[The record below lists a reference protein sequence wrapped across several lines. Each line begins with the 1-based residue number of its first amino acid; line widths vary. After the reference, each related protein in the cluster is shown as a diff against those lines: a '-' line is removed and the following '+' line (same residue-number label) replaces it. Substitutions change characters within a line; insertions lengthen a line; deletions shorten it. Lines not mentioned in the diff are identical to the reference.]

1 MKKIFFPIV
10 MMASLLV
17 AGCVKENLVEP
28 DVPQSGVTVLTANVD
43 AATRTVLQDD
53 EKVLWTNG
61 DKINVNGVESAAL
74 ELEEAAASAQ
84 FTFEGL
90 LESPYKAVFPSS
102 IYKDATTVTLPA
114 YQTYKEGSFSATASP
129 MAAFSETSSLKFN
142 HLCSVLKLTV
152 NLPADSEHKVIEYV
166 DFYGKNNEQV
176 SGDFTIDFD
185 ALSLSGVST
194 ADADRKIRYKV
205 SKTLG
210 EEPFVMYIVVPAQ
223 EYASGYTIKVL
234 DDKGHFMEKSKASEQ
249 TLEAGK
255 IYDMPEFDFV
265 PTGTDLDVEIA
276 TAQDLIAFATDY
288 NTGKY
293 ADEDLLTVALVQD
306 ITFDAET
313 SAAYAATGGIGTI
326 EGPDGDSN
334 YFNGVF
340 DGNGKAIKG
349 YVANIPLFAYTG
361 SNGYIRNLLID
372 ETSAFTFDAS
382 KLDYMSAV
390 VGYHRGEIKNVTV
403 ASDITVAD
411 AAVAADKYIG
421 SICGR
426 IVVGSV
432 EGASYTGSI
441 SVPSGFSV
449 TGKKAYVGGIAGRI
463 SNADGV
469 IADTDFAGTMDF
481 AGVVTCTENTPYLML
496 GGIVGDNAGT
506 VINCEVSANKTFKAV
521 SPVKDTRYYNVSIAN
536 RTRTAYSAAQGGVA
550 GFNTGK
556 IEKCVNNASFASFLI
571 AAGANLD
578 EYNANA
584 RYLHTGGV
592 VGYNSEGEIVES
604 TNAGVFQIRSS
615 SRMMYT
621 GGVVG
626 TNTGVVR
633 SCTNETTASFAIQ
646 TADSAPYG
654 ARQSFFGGVI
664 GNNTSVEVSNVQNKA
679 ALTLGRIED
688 RASTYV
694 YMGGVIGNT
703 SKSVDGT
710 SAKNISN
717 SGKLTFTNSVNNQDG
732 LYVAGVVGYSSADI
746 LNVEN
751 SGAISFNSTGLSQ
764 KLYTAGVVAYCKGNV
779 EEASNSG
786 NIALDCS
793 LAVDGVYASGIVG
806 YSESSVKKSVNTG
819 AVIEKSIA
827 STTNLYLSGIV
838 GAVVSAQD
846 VEISGCRNEGEVY
859 FNAAT
864 KSVASSVE
872 YTNNFIGGVLAHSV
886 SNVAISSCENTG
898 YVHGGDGQ
906 QQIRNKTLY
915 VGGIV
920 GYLMGKSSITTC
932 TNSGNVLNN
941 HSNNSS
947 DKAGSLFS
955 GGIVGFVEGSA
966 DNLIT
971 VNDCNITTEDDTIL
985 FGHRRGYVG
994 GIAGYAEYAI
1004 LANCANDRSFSG
1016 SSYFIGGIVGW
1027 LVNATVKDCDWTGSS
1042 ITSSQINN
1050 GAGGGIVAKLDAAG
1064 VIDSCNSF
1072 ATTFTNSNNKPSL
1085 FGLLAGTSVAG
1096 STIKNCHYKAGLS
1109 LGICSDTNFTG
1120 ENNTA
1125 DL

>member
-1 MKKIFFPIV
+1 MSRWTWFRKVYYAQALMTRARLQILICCPERGNNVNLIKTRRIMKKIFFPIV

-114 YQTYKEGSFSATASP
+114 YQTYKEGSFSESASP
-129 MAAFSETSSLKFN
+129 MAAVSSTASLEFS
-142 HLCSVLKLTV
+142 HLCAVIKLTV
-152 NLPADSEHKVIEYV
+152 NMSDGSEHDNIEYV

-185 ALSLSGVST
+185 ALSLSGAST

-210 EEPFVMYIVVPAQ
+210 EEPFVMYLVVPAQ
-223 EYASGYTIKVL
+223 EYANGYTIRLV
-234 DDKGHFMEKSKASEQ
+234 DDKGHFMEQSKKSDE
-249 TLEAGK
+249 TLVTGK
-255 IYDMPEFDFV
+255 IYDMPAFDFV

-276 TAQDLIAFATDY
+276 TAQDLIDFATAY
-288 NTGKY
+288 NNREY
-293 ADEDLLTVALVQD
+293 ADEDLLVVSLSQD
-306 ITFDAET
+306 IVFDETT
-313 SAAYAATGGIGTI
+313 SAAYAATGGIGTAEQDA
-326 EGPDGDSN
+326 EGNTN

-382 KLDYMSAV
+382 KLDYMSAI

-441 SVPSGFSV
+441 SVPAGFSV

-469 IADTDFAGTMDF
+469 IEDTDFKGTLNF
-481 AGVVTCTENTPYLML
+481 AGHVASTDKSNPFLML

-506 VINCEVSANKTFKAV
+506 ISGCEVFGDKTMTVTMGTYTYDTPTLANCSTLAYF
-521 SPVKDTRYYNVSIAN
+521 
-536 RTRTAYSAAQGGVA
+536 TAEGGVA
-550 GFNTGK
+550 GMNTGK
-556 IEKCVNNASFASFLI
+556 VLSCVNRANFVNFVLRTGTDGT
-571 AAGANLD
+571 AADANS
-578 EYNANA
+578 
-584 RYLHTGGV
+584 RYLYDGGIA
-592 VGYNSEGEIVES
+592 GYNKGEISGCNNYGFIFNRS
-604 TNAGVFQIRSS
+604 TPRLQKL
-615 SRMMYT
+615 
-621 GGVVG
+621 GGIVG
-626 TNTGVVR
+626 RNEGTVKDCV
-633 SCTNETTASFAIQ
+633 NETTGTISVG
-646 TADSAPYG
+646 TAGSDSYSARLPYI
-654 ARQSFFGGVI
+654 GGVI
-664 GNNTSVEVSNVQNKA
+664 GENTSANISNVQNKA
-679 ALTLGRIED
+679 KLTISRTENSANAEVRI
-688 RASTYV
+688 
-694 YMGGVIGNT
+694 GGVIGST
-703 SKSVDGT
+703 TAAIDGT
-710 SAKNISN
+710 SSKNISN
-717 SGKLTFTNSVNNQDG
+717 SGDVVVESNNSNVTLG
-732 LYVAGVVGYSSADI
+732 FFEGGVVGWTSA
-746 LNVEN
+746 
-751 SGAISFNSTGLSQ
+751 
-764 KLYTAGVVAYCKGNV
+764 
-779 EEASNSG
+779 
-786 NIALDCS
+786 
-793 LAVDGVYASGIVG
+793 
-806 YSESSVKKSVNTG
+806 SVKNSKNTG
-819 AVIEKSIA
+819 DVSHKHSAILQ
-827 STTNLYLSGIV
+827 NLYLSGVV
-838 GAVVSAQD
+838 GAVVSTKD

-859 FNAAT
+859 INMT
-864 KSVASSVE
+864 VANSDDI
-872 YTNNFIGGVLAHSV
+872 NNHVGGVLAYSV

-898 YVHGGDGQ
+898 YVHGGNSTKQNG
-906 QQIRNKTLY
+906 RTLY
-915 VGGIV
+915 IGGV
-920 GYLMGKSSITTC
+920 AGYLKGKSSISSCANT
-932 TNSGNVLNN
+932 GNVYND
-941 HSNNSS
+941 HFNNSQAKDLS
-947 DKAGSLFS
+947 AYT
-955 GGIVGFVEGSA
+955 GGIVAFAEGTEE
-966 DNLIT
+966 NIIT
-971 VNDCNITTEDDTIL
+971 VTDCTANRTDDSKCNS
-985 FGHRRGYVG
+985 RRGYFG
-994 GIAGYAEYAI
+994 GIAGYAEYTNI
-1004 LANCANDRSFSG
+1004 SG
-1016 SSYFIGGIVGW
+1016 STCSTDFDCSAYYIGGIAAWLVNSTVSNCDWTGTSIASSQIQVGGGIVGII
-1027 LVNATVKDCDWTGSS
+1027 DTGSTVDGCKS
-1042 ITSSQINN
+1042 YCTTVTKGGLI
-1050 GAGGGIVAKLDAAG
+1050 AGK
-1064 VIDSCNSF
+1064 
-1072 ATTFTNSNNKPSL
+1072 
-1085 FGLLAGTSVAG
+1085 SVAG